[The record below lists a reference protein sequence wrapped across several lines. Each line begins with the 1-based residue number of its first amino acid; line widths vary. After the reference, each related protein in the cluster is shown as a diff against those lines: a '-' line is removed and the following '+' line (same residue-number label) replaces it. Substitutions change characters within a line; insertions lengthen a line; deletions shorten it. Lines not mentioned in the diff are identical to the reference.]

1 VTLPDWIEPM
11 AATLTQDRF
20 GGPEW
25 IFQRKFDGIRLLAF
39 KDAAG
44 IRLLSRNRLPQKLPP
59 IAEALALL
67 PVSDFIL
74 DGEVTWEGLAYHV
87 FDVPWLDGRDLT
99 ALPLE
104 ERLAL
109 LRALPL
115 TPPLHQVATLH
126 EARPWEHACRERW
139 EGVIAKRVGSRYEQ
153 RRSPHWLKMKCE
165 LTADFRVGGFTDPVG
180 TRVGLGALLMGKR
193 DGDDLVYAGKVGTG
207 FDRKLLLE
215 LRARLDQLLIPEPPF
230 TRGTGLPR
238 AHAHWTRPE
247 IAVRVAFIEWTS
259 GGKLR
264 HPRLLAVE

>member
-1 VTLPDWIEPM
+1 
-11 AATLTQDRF
+11 
-20 GGPEW
+20 
-25 IFQRKFDGIRLLAF
+25 
-39 KDAAG
+39 
-44 IRLLSRNRLPQKLPP
+44 
-59 IAEALALL
+59 
-67 PVSDFIL
+67 
-74 DGEVTWEGLAYHV
+74 
-87 FDVPWLDGRDLT
+87 
-99 ALPLE
+99 
-104 ERLAL
+104 
-109 LRALPL
+109 
-115 TPPLHQVATLH
+115 
-126 EARPWEHACRERW
+126 
-139 EGVIAKRVGSRYEQ
+139 
-153 RRSPHWLKMKCE
+153 
-165 LTADFRVGGFTDPVG
+165 VG